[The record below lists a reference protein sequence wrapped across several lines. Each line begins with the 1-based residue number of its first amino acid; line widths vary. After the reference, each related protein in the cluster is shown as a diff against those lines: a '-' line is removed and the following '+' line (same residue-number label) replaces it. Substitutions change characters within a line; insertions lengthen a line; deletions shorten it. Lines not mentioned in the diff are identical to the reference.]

1 METPL
6 HLALAITNLHQHA
19 PLRLTPNHA
28 LLVLTLGI
36 LLIYVELNRPGR
48 VIPGAIGLLLTLLP
62 IPSLLDSSYPPALL
76 LLLATSIA
84 LIALGLR
91 RTVHPIVFAA
101 ATLGLILAFSALK
114 GVHWAI
120 AASCGLILGAGTSIL
135 TRIARRARLNKG
147 LDLQRARTSRPG
159 AFKS

>member
-1 METPL
+1 MEKPL
-6 HLALAITNLHQHA
+6 HVASAITNLHPKA
-19 PLRLTPNHA
+19 LLRLTPNHA

-36 LLIYVELNRPGR
+36 LFIYVELNRPGR
-48 VIPGAIGLLLTLLP
+48 VIPGAVGLLLTLLA
-62 IPSLLDSSYPPALL
+62 IPSLLDGTYPPALL
-76 LLLATSIA
+76 ILLATSIA

-91 RTVHPIVFAA
+91 RTVHPVVFAA
-101 ATLGLILAFSALK
+101 ATLGLMLAFRTLN

-147 LDLQRARTSRPG
+147 LDL
-159 AFKS
+159 